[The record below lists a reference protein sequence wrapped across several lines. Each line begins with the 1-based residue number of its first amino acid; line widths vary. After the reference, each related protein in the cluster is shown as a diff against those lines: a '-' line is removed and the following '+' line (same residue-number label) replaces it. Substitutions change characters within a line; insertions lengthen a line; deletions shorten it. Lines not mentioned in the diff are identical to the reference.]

1 MSIVDEWLSQTLR
14 KINDVLPKRTESL
27 KKLLEMDRP
36 YVETVGGGKH
46 FFDKKELNDVFRILP
61 PETADQLFLPIVFSK
76 NLSLGEHVYVIKA
89 RGRAPEAFRILM
101 NLKELPQADGLY
113 YTFKP
118 LVAEFI
124 NRYPTLAVAGYI

>member
-46 FFDKKELNDVFRILP
+46 FFDKKELNDVF
-61 PETADQLFLPIVFSK
+61 
-76 NLSLGEHVYVIKA
+76 
-89 RGRAPEAFRILM
+89 
-101 NLKELPQADGLY
+101 
-113 YTFKP
+113 
-118 LVAEFI
+118 
-124 NRYPTLAVAGYI
+124 